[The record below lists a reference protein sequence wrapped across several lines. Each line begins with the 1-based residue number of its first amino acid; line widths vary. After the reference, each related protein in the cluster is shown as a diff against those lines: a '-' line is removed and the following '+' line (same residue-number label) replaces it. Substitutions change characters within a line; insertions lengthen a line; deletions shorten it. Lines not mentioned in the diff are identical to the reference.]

1 MNLEMVSHSVLTSGN
16 SIISSWYLVMCS
28 TLCNISISTGLF
40 RYNFEVFFGNKSQA
54 EIEKVILEVKSVIMD
69 FLYNTS
75 SNYAVGRIF

>member
-1 MNLEMVSHSVLTSGN
+1 MNLEKVSHSVLISGD
-16 SIISSWYLVMCS
+16 SFISTWYLVMCS

-40 RYNFEVFFGNKSQA
+40 RYNFKVFFGNKSQA
-54 EIEKVILEVKSVIMD
+54 EIDKVISEVKSISMD